1 MACIQVE
8 WAPYMTDSR
17 ALLNEHPHTTFI
29 GGITCFDIVEV
40 YLSERAMPQVGFVQA
55 IPPCYATSQGSATGT
70 WYLLRDV
77 CFFGCVLGGM
87 E

>member
-1 MACIQVE
+1 MQVE
-8 WAPYMTDSR
+8 WTPYVSAPR
-17 ALLNEHPHTTFI
+17 ALLNEHPPTTFI

-40 YLSERAMPQVGFVQA
+40 YLLEQTVRQVGFVQA
-55 IPPCYATSQGSATGT
+55 IPPSYETSEGCATGT
-70 WYLLRDV
+70 RYVLRDI